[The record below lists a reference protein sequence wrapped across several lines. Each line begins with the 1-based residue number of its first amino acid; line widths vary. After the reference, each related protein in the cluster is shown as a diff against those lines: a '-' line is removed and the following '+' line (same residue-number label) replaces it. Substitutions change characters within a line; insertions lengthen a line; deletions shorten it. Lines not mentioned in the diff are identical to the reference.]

1 MYMPKPTRY
10 DRRQNSAFQ
19 NICSVLL
26 GLIATVALLS
36 LVWCGYISY
45 RQYVL
50 DGDIDSNT
58 KKLDFIIDQLDKFQ
72 LLVEKSQPN
81 GYAPLDGDAIV
92 PEIHLPP
99 DLLEAAVYRG
109 CWNAATNFPVITS
122 STGLDGEF
130 FIVCTPGS
138 TNINGNSEWNLY
150 DIIIFDVGLVS
161 WIRIDGGQNI
171 ITDTSAVGP
180 NEVSI
185 ISDGLGPFFSLYKI
199 AAGSDINITENGG
212 ALTITSTAAMIN
224 VTLQDSGPG
233 SSLIIN
239 GIGPNLDIK
248 TLVEGPGVTFID
260 DGVSLTINANS
271 SAAELQNVN
280 GNSGVLVSN
289 DGLVVENPGTVS
301 PFRLRAL
308 QANRGV
314 VVTTFED
321 RIRLGM
327 NLQYVRETIET
338 TFVLGIDPVTGSNWV
353 PSRTVPVSDIATCPS
368 NQVALDCSCSCGGN
382 SDFTTCAIRAQRKSF
397 FNNRE
402 CFCIFEVIAIIPPPQ
417 TIIFYTEAI
426 CTA

>member
-1 MYMPKPTRY
+1 MYMPTPTRY
-10 DRRQNSAFQ
+10 DRRQNSAIQ

-26 GLIATVALLS
+26 GLIAGVALLS
-36 LVWCGYISY
+36 LAWCGYISY

-72 LLVEKSQPN
+72 LLVEKSEPN

-99 DLLEAAVYRG
+99 DLLESAVYRG

-138 TNINGNSEWNLY
+138 TTINGNSEWNLY

-180 NEVSI
+180 NEASI
-185 ISDGLGPFFSLYKI
+185 IADGFGPFFSLYKI
-199 AAGSDINITENGG
+199 AAGSDINITGDG
-212 ALTITSTAAMIN
+212 DALTITSTAGLIT

-233 SSLIIN
+233 SSLIID

-271 SAAELQNVN
+271 SGAELQNVN

-289 DGLVVENPGTVS
+289 DGLVVENPGTIS

-308 QANRGV
+308 QATRGIE
-314 VVTTFED
+314 VTTFED
-321 RIRLGM
+321 RIRLRM
-327 NLQYVRETIET
+327 NLQYVRETIQT
-338 TFVLGIDPVTGSNWV
+338 TFNPGIDPVFGSNWV
-353 PSRTVPVSDIATCPS
+353 PSRTVPVVDTASCPS
-368 NQVALDCSCSCGGN
+368 GQLALSCDCRCFGSS
-382 SDFTTCAIRAQRKSF
+382 STTTCAIRAQQKSF

-402 CFCIFEVIAIIPPPQ
+402 CLCIFDVIAVIPAPQ